1 MFGMNY
7 RMTELQAAVVSAQI
21 DKVDWVTGRRTE
33 IGDRIC
39 EAVKDYPGIQ
49 VPSITEGG
57 RHTYWFLGLLVDQ
70 EALGVST
77 SYLASALAK
86 EGAPANAHYIGKPI
100 FMYDLL
106 RNKKIYGDTD
116 FPFSLQSE
124 DQQVRY
130 EEGANPQTEQI
141 LDDLLQIPVNE
152 NYTDQ
157 DTEDIIK
164 CFEKVFANLD
174 ELRES
179 YKAQA

>member
-1 MFGMNY
+1 
-7 RMTELQAAVVSAQI
+7 
-21 DKVDWVTGRRTE
+21 
-33 IGDRIC
+33 
-39 EAVKDYPGIQ
+39 
-49 VPSITEGG
+49 
-57 RHTYWFLGLLVDQ
+57 
-70 EALGVST
+70 
-77 SYLASALAK
+77 
-86 EGAPANAHYIGKPI
+86 
-100 FMYDLL
+100 MYDLL
-106 RNKKIYGDTD
+106 RNKKIYGDTN
-116 FPFSLQSE
+116 FPFSLQPE

-141 LDDLLQIPVNE
+141 LDDLLQIPMNE